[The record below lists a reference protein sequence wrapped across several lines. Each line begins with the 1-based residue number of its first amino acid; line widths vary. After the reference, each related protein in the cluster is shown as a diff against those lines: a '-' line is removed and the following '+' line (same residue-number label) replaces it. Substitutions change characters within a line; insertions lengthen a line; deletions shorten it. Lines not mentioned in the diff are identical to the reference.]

1 MPAASPGKI
10 NISEI
15 IDSRKLSSFQI
26 GLFILCG
33 VCLMLDGFD
42 VQAMGYA
49 GPAIKPEWHISDPA
63 FGRLLSAALKGVLVG
78 SIFLSMLADKI
89 GRRPILIG
97 SCLFFSLT
105 TIATARAANLEQL
118 LIIRFIAGIGL
129 GAIMPN
135 SMALVSEYT
144 PRHLRVVTMMMVS
157 NGFTLGAALGGFLAS
172 WMIPHFGWRS
182 IFYFGGVLPL
192 IVGVVMIFMLPES
205 LQFLALKGWSR
216 DRIAAW
222 LKRIDPDAVAG
233 RSAGRPGDPPI
244 EFVVPER
251 SQPGFSFWKL
261 FREGRATGTSLIW
274 LAYFMNLLNLYFL
287 QGWLPTI
294 AKTAGFSTSTAVLI
308 GTMNQVGGFVGAL
321 VLGWFVRR
329 SGFAPVLATCFAVA
343 AVSIM
348 MIGYPGLP
356 AALLF
361 VMVFISGFGVTGGQA
376 GVNALTGTYYP
387 TDLRSTGLGA
397 GLGVGRVGSIVGPE
411 LAGDLLGRH
420 WSNQQLFFAAAVP
433 ALTASGVMIAMRWV
447 LQPKHQGLVE
457 VADLRPGEVAP

>member
-1 MPAASPGKI
+1 MPSAASPRKI
-10 NISEI
+10 DISEV
-15 IDSRKLSSFQI
+15 IDSRRLSSFQI

-49 GPAIKPEWHISDPA
+49 GPALKPEWHISDPA

-144 PRHLRVVTMMMVS
+144 PKRLRVVTMMIVS

-182 IFYFGGVLPL
+182 IFYFGGALPL
-192 IVGVVMIFMLPES
+192 LGGVVMIFMLPES
-205 LQFLALKGWSR
+205 LQFLVLKGKR
-216 DRIAAW
+216 PEQIAAW
-222 LKRIDPDAVAG
+222 LKRIDPEAVAVQ
-233 RSAGRPGDPPI
+233 PV
-244 EFVVPER
+244 EFVVPEQ
-251 SQPGFSFWKL
+251 SKPGFSFWKL
-261 FREGRATGTSLIW
+261 FHDGRATGTLLIW

-343 AVSIM
+343 SVSIM
-348 MIGYPGLP
+348 LIGHPGMP
-356 AALLF
+356 ASLLF
-361 VMVFISGFGVTGGQA
+361 TMVFISGFGVTGGQA

-397 GLGVGRVGSIVGPE
+397 GLGVGRIGSIVGPE

-420 WSNQQLFFAAAVP
+420 WSTQQLFYAAAVP
-433 ALTASGVMIAMRWV
+433 ALIASGVMIAMRWV
-447 LQPKHQGLVE
+447 LQPDDRGSVE
-457 VADLRPGEVAP
+457 SSAPDLRADTAVT

>member
-1 MPAASPGKI
+1 MPSAAPPRKI
-10 NISEI
+10 NISDL

-26 GLFILCG
+26 GLFILCA

-42 VQAMGYA
+42 IQAMGYA

-97 SCLFFSLT
+97 SCLFFSVT
-105 TIATARAANLEQL
+105 TLATARAANLDQL

-135 SMALVSEYT
+135 CMALVSEYT

-182 IFYFGGVLPL
+182 IFYFGGALPL
-192 IVGVVMIFMLPES
+192 LIGVAMLFLLPES
-205 LQFLALKGWSR
+205 LQFMVLKGR
-216 DRIAAW
+216 RPDRIAAW
-222 LKRIDPDAVAG
+222 LKRIDPEVVAIQ
-233 RSAGRPGDPPI
+233 PL

-251 SQPGFSFWKL
+251 SESGFTFWKL
-261 FREGRATGTSLIW
+261 FQEGRATGTLLIW

-287 QGWLPTI
+287 QGWLPAL

-308 GTMNQVGGFVGAL
+308 GTMNQVGGFFGAL

-329 SGFAPVLATCFAVA
+329 SGFAPVLATCFAAA
-343 AVSIM
+343 AVTITL
-348 MIGYPGLP
+348 IGYPGLP
-356 AALLF
+356 AGLLF
-361 VMVFISGFGVTGGQA
+361 AMVFISGFGVTGGQA

-387 TDLRSTGLGA
+387 TELRSTGLGA
-397 GLGVGRVGSIVGPE
+397 GLGVGRIGSIVGPE
-411 LAGDLLGRH
+411 LAGTLLGRH
-420 WSNQQLFFAAAVP
+420 WTTQQLFFAAALP

-447 LQPKHQGLVE
+447 LQPSHRGSVP
-457 VADLRPGEVAP
+457 DLRPDEVVT